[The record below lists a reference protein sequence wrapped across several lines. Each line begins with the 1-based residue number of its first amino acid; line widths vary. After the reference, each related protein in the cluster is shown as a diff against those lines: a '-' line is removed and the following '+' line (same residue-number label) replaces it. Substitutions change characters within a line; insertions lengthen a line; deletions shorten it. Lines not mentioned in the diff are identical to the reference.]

1 MGSRVERSIYRPDS
15 GSYGAVISLV
25 PKPDS
30 GCPQPSDPLRI
41 LCVGA
46 HSDDIEIGCGG
57 TVLRLLAERP
67 GSTVDWVVL
76 SASPEREREARASA
90 QDFLVGAAGSQ
101 VWVEH
106 FQESFFPAHWTAIKQ
121 FLETVRRATEPDLI
135 LCHRQHDRHQD
146 HRVVAELAWN
156 TFRNHL
162 IWEYE
167 IPKYEG
173 DLGQPNLFVPLS
185 AAQAERKVQLLM
197 EHFAT
202 QAQRSWFRPDT
213 FHGLMSIRGV
223 ECAAKDGRAEAFHAA
238 KLVV

>member
-1 MGSRVERSIYRPDS
+1 MGRSLYHPDS
-15 GSYGAVISLV
+15 GSYRGVIPLALV
-25 PKPDS
+25 TTPHKP
-30 GCPQPSDPLRI
+30 PSEPLKI

-76 SASPEREREARASA
+76 SSNPEREQEARASA
-90 QDFLVGAAGSQ
+90 AEFLAGAGSSK
-101 VWVEH
+101 VWVES
-106 FQESFFPAHWTAIKQ
+106 FQESYFPAHWVAIKQ
-121 FLETVRRATEPDLI
+121 FFETVRRATEPDLI
-135 LCHRQHDRHQD
+135 LCHRQNDRHQD

-173 DLGQPNLFVPLS
+173 DLGRPNLFVPLS

-197 EHFAT
+197 KHFAT
-202 QAQRSWFRPDT
+202 QVQRGWFRPDT

-223 ECAAKDGRAEAFHAA
+223 ECAAQDGRAEAFHAA

>member
-1 MGSRVERSIYRPDS
+1 MQPLALPNRPLK
-15 GSYGAVISLV
+15 V
-25 PKPDS
+25 
-30 GCPQPSDPLRI
+30 
-41 LCVGA
+41 LCIGA

-57 TVLRLLAERP
+57 TVLRLLAERS

-76 SASPEREREARASA
+76 SSNPVRETEARGSAAAFLADAAS
-90 QDFLVGAAGSQ
+90 SK
-101 VWVEH
+101 VWVQS
-106 FQESFFPAHWTAIKQ
+106 FQESHFPAHWAAIKQ
-121 FLETVRRATEPDLI
+121 FFETVRRATEPDLI
-135 LCHRQHDRHQD
+135 FCHHPRDRHQD

-185 AAQAERKVQLLM
+185 AAQAQRKVELLLK
-197 EHFAT
+197 HFAT
-202 QAQRSWFRPDT
+202 QALRGWFRADT

-223 ECAAKDGRAEAFHAA
+223 ECAAPEGRAEAFHAP
-238 KLVV
+238 KLVI

>member
-1 MGSRVERSIYRPDS
+1 
-15 GSYGAVISLV
+15 
-25 PKPDS
+25 
-30 GCPQPSDPLRI
+30 
-41 LCVGA
+41 LCIGA

-57 TVLRLLAERP
+57 TILRLLAERP

-76 SASPEREREARASA
+76 SANPEREREARASA
-90 QDFLVGAAGSQ
+90 AEFLADAQSSK
-101 VWVEH
+101 VWVQS
-106 FQESFFPAHWTAIKQ
+106 FQESFFPAAWTQIKEL
-121 FLETVRRATEPDLI
+121 FETVRRATEPDLI
-135 LCHRQHDRHQD
+135 LCHHQRDRHQD

-185 AAQAERKVQLLM
+185 AAQAERKVGLLM
-197 EHFAT
+197 KHFAT
-202 QAQRSWFRPDT
+202 QAQRSWFRADT

-223 ECAAKDGRAEAFHAA
+223 ECAAPDGRAEAFHAH
-238 KLVV
+238 KLVI

>member
-1 MGSRVERSIYRPDS
+1 MQPLALPNRP
-15 GSYGAVISLV
+15 L
-25 PKPDS
+25 K
-30 GCPQPSDPLRI
+30 L
-41 LCVGA
+41 LCIGA

-76 SASPEREREARASA
+76 SSNPARETEARNSAAEFLAEAAS
-90 QDFLVGAAGSQ
+90 SK
-101 VWVEH
+101 VWVQS
-106 FQESFFPAHWTAIKQ
+106 FQESFFPAHWVAIKQ
-121 FLETVRRATEPDLI
+121 FFETVRRATEPDLI
-135 LCHRQHDRHQD
+135 LCHHPRDRHQD

-185 AAQAERKVQLLM
+185 AAQAERKVELLLK
-197 EHFAT
+197 HFAT
-202 QAQRSWFRPDT
+202 QALRGWFRADT

-223 ECAAKDGRAEAFHAA
+223 ECAAPDGRAEAFHAA
-238 KLVV
+238 KLVI